1 MKRRLFL
8 LILLTAVPVLFA
20 LAWHMSGQSFRLSL
34 NQEKQRAQMTE
45 SIIFQEARQRMAK
58 MNYSQAVQAAK
69 QYRNAYAAQG
79 VELVFCWGKTPLAGA
94 TLPNRYYEGLLQGSR
109 AAMLDDKS
117 TPQRYAVAEAVNGNL
132 TMVLLRDVS
141 SLYALRD
148 QFRLTALLSAF
159 GASLL
164 LGFLGLAAAGF
175 FTRPIRGLK
184 EAVDRLSEDTNT
196 DLSLPVG
203 QKDEVGALA
212 RAFVKMR
219 NAVKNR
225 EDALRKES
233 DSRQMLLD
241 ALAHE
246 MRTPLTSLLGN
257 ARLMQRDISAENRKK
272 IGDSMVGEIRRLA
285 DMDTQLM
292 KLTQSEHEEIEKAP
306 VRVLPLLNEAAERQK
321 HSPENIRVT
330 VTGEDSVIVG
340 DKALLSI
347 LADNL
352 IVNAIRAS
360 SPGREIVLTAL
371 PHGFSVTDRGIGMTE
386 EQIAHACEPF
396 WKADKA
402 RARKHGG
409 SGLGLSLCRKIADL
423 HGGSL
428 TFESAVG
435 QGTTV
440 TFTTPI
446 HPVADFVTSSAV

>member
-20 LAWHMSGQSFRLSL
+20 LAWHMSEQSFQLSL

-79 VELVFCWGKTPLAGA
+79 VELIFCWGKTPLAGA
-94 TLPNRYYEGLLQGSR
+94 SLPSNRYEALLQGNR
-109 AAMLDDKS
+109 TAMLDTKS

-141 SLYALRD
+141 SLYALRG

-164 LGFLGLAAAGF
+164 LGFIGLAAAGF
-175 FTRPIRGLK
+175 FTLPIRRLK
-184 EAVDRLSEDTNT
+184 EAADRLSEDTNAE
-196 DLSLPVG
+196 LFLPAG

-212 RAFVKMR
+212 RAFEQMQ
-219 NAVKNR
+219 NAIKNR
-225 EDALRKES
+225 EEALREES
-233 DSRQMLLD
+233 GSRQMLLD

-257 ARLMQRDISAENRKK
+257 ARLMQRDISIDSREK
-272 IGDSMVGEIRRLA
+272 IGDGMVREIRRLA
-285 DMDTQLM
+285 DLDTQLM
-292 KLTQSEHEEIEKAP
+292 KLTQLEHEEIEQAP
-306 VRVLPLLNEAAERQK
+306 VSVLPLLNEAAERQK
-321 HSPENIRVT
+321 HSLKNIRIT
-330 VTGEDSVIVG
+330 VTGENSVVIG
-340 DKALLSI
+340 DKSLLSI
-347 LADNL
+347 LIDNL
-352 IVNAIRAS
+352 TVNAIRAS
-360 SPGREIVLTAL
+360 APGQEITLAAL
-371 PHGFSVTDRGIGMTE
+371 PRGFSVTDQGIGMTD

-402 RARKHGG
+402 RTRKHGG
-409 SGLGLSLCRKIADL
+409 AGLGLSISRKIADL
-423 HGGSL
+423 HGGRL
-428 TFESAVG
+428 TFESAIG

-440 TFTTPI
+440 AFTTPL
-446 HPVADFVTSSAV
+446 HPVADFVTSSEV